1 MWVRVAQIGERVLY
15 GRSEKRS
22 RSSEG
27 VTCSWQRAAISRI
40 LLLRT
45 SARGT
50 RHAALIG
57 GYIQHV

>member
-1 MWVRVAQIGERVLY
+1 VWVGVAQIGERVLY

-22 RSSEG
+22 QSSEG
-27 VTCSWQRAAISRI
+27 VTCSWQRGAISRM

-57 GYIQHV
+57 GYIRHV